1 MTLAGPQFLFVF
13 LDGVGIGPAIAAN
26 PFASSFANPLANP
39 ETTPF
44 LNQLLGTN
52 ALIATPQS
60 TSAIATPQL
69 CFHPID
75 ATLGIPGRP
84 QSATGQTTLYTGK
97 NAAAFRGKHQS
108 AFAGG
113 SLRQLIE
120 PYGMFRQVLDMG
132 GRATHANCYLP
143 SYFEGIAQRRRRYAV
158 GSLLTLTAGLPFRG
172 LAEYERGEAVYWDIT
187 GDIVQ
192 RKHGLPAR
200 TAAVA
205 AEHLGAIAAQHHLTL
220 FESFLPDFTGH
231 AQDYDQAQAAL
242 QRIDAFLEQL
252 IRHRP
257 PNLTLILSSD
267 HGNVEDLS
275 TKQHTLN
282 PVPFLALGPEAPAFT
297 EVKDLSGIT
306 PVMLKRL
313 RTYLASTEAPQ
324 ISQSRAR
331 IDPD

>member
-1 MTLAGPQFLFVF
+1 MTLSSPQFLFVF

-26 PFASSFANPLANP
+26 PFADPN
-39 ETTPF
+39 TTPF
-44 LNQLLGTN
+44 LNTLLGAN
-52 ALIATPQS
+52 ALTQAT
-60 TSAIATPQL
+60 AVATQQL
-69 CFHPID
+69 TFKAID

-120 PYGMFRQVLDMG
+120 PDGMFRQVLDLG

-143 SYFEGIAQRRRRYAV
+143 SYFEAIAQRRRRYAV
-158 GSLLTLTAGLPFRG
+158 GSLLILTAGLPFRG
-172 LAEYERGEAVYWDIT
+172 LPEYERGEAVYWDIT
-187 GDIVQ
+187 GDMVHRI
-192 RKHGLPAR
+192 HGLPVRPPAS
-200 TAAVA
+200 AAQQ
-205 AEHLGAIAAQHHLTL
+205 LTAIATQHHLTL

-242 QRIDAFLEQL
+242 QRIDAFLQQL
-252 IRHRP
+252 ITQLP
-257 PNLTLILSSD
+257 ANLTLILSSD

-275 TKQHTLN
+275 TKRHTLN
-282 PVPFLALGPEAPAFT
+282 PVPLLVVGPEAPAFGAVT
-297 EVKDLSGIT
+297 DLSGMT
-306 PVMLKRL
+306 PIMIKRL
-313 RTYLASTEAPQ
+313 RSSLAATEPLQ
-324 ISQSRAR
+324 RSQSHAR